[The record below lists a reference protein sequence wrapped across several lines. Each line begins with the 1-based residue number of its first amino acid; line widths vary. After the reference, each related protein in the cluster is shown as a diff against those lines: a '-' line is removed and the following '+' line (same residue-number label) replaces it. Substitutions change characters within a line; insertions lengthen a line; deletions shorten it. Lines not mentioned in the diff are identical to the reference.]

1 MQSLEEGSGSRRKL
15 KIGHLFSV
23 GGLLTLSANDDA
35 MRHVGSPVIQRR
47 GVRSQQ
53 WQTLCWPERRLVK
66 TISYNLR
73 KNRALGELS
82 GLAEQ
87 HDADILCLQE
97 ADSVA
102 LPTHLGHLRLVHAT
116 EKNRLGLAMYVR
128 EDRYHVR
135 SAHTFQLK
143 KSLHDRVLAPA
154 HERLLG
160 ARLHD
165 RETGRDIVTAS
176 FHAAPLT
183 ALNSLRRHQISAA
196 VAQLRELGPGLP
208 ALMVGDFNYPVFQDR
223 LDRHVRDEGYE
234 LSLSDKR
241 TYTRYKMFRGHYDF
255 ATSTG
260 LHIHSVRTLDRGTS
274 DHLPILVQ
282 AELHDEAMLKPYAA

>member
-1 MQSLEEGSGSRRKL
+1 M
-15 KIGHLFSV
+15 
-23 GGLLTLSANDDA
+23 
-35 MRHVGSPVIQRR
+35 
-47 GVRSQQ
+47 
-53 WQTLCWPERRLVK
+53 K

-73 KNRALGELS
+73 KNRALSEIG
-82 GLAEQ
+82 GLVEQ
-87 HDADILCLQE
+87 YDADILCLQE
-97 ADSVA
+97 ADAVA
-102 LPTHLGHLRLVHAT
+102 LPARLGQLYLVHAT

-128 EDRYHVR
+128 EDRFQVR

-143 KSLHDRVLAPA
+143 KSLHDRVLQPA

-165 RETGRDIVTAS
+165 RQTSRDLVAAS

-196 VAQLRELGPGLP
+196 LTELRQLGPGLP
-208 ALMVGDFNYPVFQDR
+208 ALMVGDYNYPVFQGR
-223 LDRHVRDEGYE
+223 LDRHMRDEGYE
-234 LSLSDKR
+234 LTLSDKR

-260 LHIHSVRTLDRGTS
+260 LRIDSVRTLARGTS
-274 DHLPILVQ
+274 DHLPILVS
-282 AELHDEAMLKPYAA
+282 AALEHPEPLLPLGPLHRLEFAPEAA